1 MSTTIFKAGKSHT
14 APNTADRATDWRD
27 AALCRSHPDPEMW
40 FPKGTDAVSMA
51 NEAEAKRVCAGCPA
65 LMACREWAIESRE
78 DSGVWGGLSER
89 DRYNLRR
96 RGRSR
101 NTEPAIRIVTFPSV
115 KDAYEALTQKDGRHV
130 LWNGGNEV
138 KVGKARLTPNQVAW
152 QATRRRTPVGR
163 IFTDCE
169 TDGCVRHLNDQ
180 VIRQAREATRRAT
193 TERSAA

>member
-1 MSTTIFKAGKSHT
+1 MSTTIFKVVKSHSAPAT
-14 APNTADRATDWRD
+14 AARAKDWRD
-27 AALCRSHPDPEMW
+27 VALCRSHPDPEMW

-51 NEAEAKRVCAGCPA
+51 NEQEAKRICAGCPA
-65 LMACREWAIESRE
+65 LAACRNWAIETRE

-96 RGRSR
+96 RARSR
-101 NTEPAIRIVTFPSV
+101 STDPAVRVLTFPSV
-115 KDAYEALTQKDGRHV
+115 KDAYEALAKKDGRHV
-130 LWNGGNEV
+130 LWTGGNEV

-180 VIRQAREATRRAT
+180 VIRQAREATRRA
-193 TERSAA
+193 AA

>member
-14 APNTADRATDWRD
+14 APATADRAADWRD

-51 NEAEAKRVCAGCPA
+51 NEREAKRVCAGCPA

-78 DSGVWGGLSER
+78 NSGVWGGLSEHER
-89 DRYNLRR
+89 ASLRR
-96 RGRSR
+96 RGYIRR
-101 NTEPAIRIVTFPSV
+101 AATPAQAFPSI
-115 KDAYEALTQKDGRHV
+115 KDAYKALTQKDGRHV
-130 LWNGGNEV
+130 LWTGGNEV

-180 VIRQAREATRRAT
+180 VIRQGREATRRTT